1 MSIFTCCEREDETKY
16 FHTCACPTITSVSR
30 FRAKTATMCGV
41 LEPDA
46 DDGVYYKQ
54 VDTVAGG
61 FYIGSGE
68 SSVTY
73 SRDEDGVCSSEYTPR
88 GNYCNVFQDGG
99 SYYRKRVETNTRV
112 GSCNESA
119 TCEDGIIC
127 ATDWAYDENI
137 TIINTTTITIDGE
150 GNCSS
155 PTEQTGSGLITASI
169 TTVEPCS
176 EGAPCG
182 PDYNCSSGWDGDGC
196 INVCSAVIEIET
208 TTTYADPVTEAVASV
223 TYSAADTDAEA
234 SSATEWSEWSG
245 VAVRRAI
252 SYDQDRNKA
261 RSFGQREAEYAFI
274 AKNLVVGKSYSA
286 SVGTEDCNYVVGEA
300 EDCVE
305 GTPIIVAFSANDIFK
320 VIGGTL
326 NSSVSRNDFVD
337 NNYSVNP
344 SDYGLPAGEDVINSL
359 TSFAV
364 GFGEKR
370 KMASLL
376 QLDMD

>member
-16 FHTCACPTITSVSR
+16 FHTCACPTITSVNR
-30 FRAKTATMCGV
+30 FRAKTATMCGA
-41 LEPDA
+41 LDPDA
-46 DDGVYYKQ
+46 DDGIYYKSI
-54 VDTVAGG
+54 DTVYAGG
-61 FYIGSGE
+61 YIGSGE

-73 SRDEDGVCSSEYTPR
+73 SRDEDGVCSSESTPR
-88 GNYCNVFQDGG
+88 GNYCNAFQDGG
-99 SYYRKRVETNTRV
+99 SYYRELVNTTTKV
-112 GSCNESA
+112 GSCNSSA

-155 PTEQTGSGLITASI
+155 PTETTGSGSVTASR
-169 TTVEPCS
+169 TTVEPCD
-176 EGAPCG
+176 EGAPCDD
-182 PDYNCSSGWDGDGC
+182 DYNCSSGWDGDGC
-196 INVCSAVIEIET
+196 INVCSAVITQTT
-208 TTTYADPVTEAVASV
+208 TTTYAEPVTEAVASV

-234 SSATEWSEWSG
+234 ASATEWSEWSG
-245 VAVRRAI
+245 VEGGRAI
-252 SYDQDRNKA
+252 SYDQDRNGTG
-261 RSFGQREAEYAFI
+261 SFGQREAEYAFI
-274 AKNLVVGKSYSA
+274 ATNLVIDKSYSA

-305 GTPIIVAFSANDIFK
+305 GTPISVAFSANDIFK

-337 NNYSVNP
+337 NDYSVNP
-344 SDYGLPAGEDVINSL
+344 SDYGLSAGEDVINSL

-370 KMASLL
+370 KMEISSR
-376 QLDMD
+376 LDMD